1 MTRPRTARSPRT
13 ARRPRSASF
22 AMLAMTVGAVSLAPA
37 LAPISAAAQTTDE
50 AKTVTTVTDGV
61 TQDKVTVDFAE
72 STFMEEREIAR
83 IVQEVYGEGVEQ
95 SSGSGPS
102 EAVQQALDVGQPLPA
117 GANAKPVEMKL
128 ASRLPEGPQWMAV
141 GENLVAVDADG
152 RVSRVYHDMLP

>member
-37 LAPISAAAQTTDE
+37 LAPLPASAQTTDD
-50 AKTVTTVTDGV
+50 AQTVTTVTDGV
-61 TQDKVTVDFAE
+61 TKDHVTVDFADAA
-72 STFMEEREIAR
+72 FMEEREIAR

>member
-1 MTRPRTARSPRT
+1 MTRTDRRNRTR
-13 ARRPRSASF
+13 RSASF

-37 LAPISAAAQTTDE
+37 LAPIAASAQTTDD
-50 AKTVTTVTDGV
+50 AKPTVSVTDGV
-61 TQDKVTVDFAE
+61 TKDQITVDFADE
-72 STFMEEREIAR
+72 AFMEERRISE
-83 IVQEVYGEGVEQ
+83 IVQEVYGPGAEQ

-128 ASRLPEGPQWMAV
+128 ASRLPAGPEWLAV